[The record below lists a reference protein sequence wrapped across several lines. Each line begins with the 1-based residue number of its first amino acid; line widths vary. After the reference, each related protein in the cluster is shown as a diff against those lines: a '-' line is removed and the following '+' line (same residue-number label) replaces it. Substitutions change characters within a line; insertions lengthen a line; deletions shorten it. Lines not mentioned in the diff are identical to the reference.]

1 MDFIVE
7 YLLPETN
14 EPRKVVIRDCANVDD
29 ALKQFKQEYGA
40 QLTER
45 VISVFPTNL

>member
-1 MDFIVE
+1 MDFIIE
-7 YLLPETN
+7 YVLADATET
-14 EPRKVVIRDCANVDD
+14 RKVVVRNCANVDE